1 MCCFYGMH
9 TQISSVRCVV
19 VMYKKWTLTSK
30 SLWDQY
36 ESSWGVMCQG
46 QGLTSSQEIWVPLVS
61 GSWLGLW
68 RMNIRKS
75 GDKWGERSQWMI
87 TESTVL
93 TFWAPHITRPGS
105 QSSNRSLN
113 KPEEVLLLEQW
124 CSGTSWWK
132 KTGHVQIVINTME
145 KITQGNGMEQ
155 DGDRGESGCFRSGH
169 QNIMGLLR
177 RPCLSWDQND

>member
-1 MCCFYGMH
+1 MH
-9 TQISSVRCVV
+9 TQISSVKCVA

-30 SLWDQY
+30 SLWNQY
-36 ESSWGVMCQG
+36 GSSWGLMCQG
-46 QGLTSSQEIWVPLVS
+46 QGLTSSQEIRVS
-61 GSWLGLW
+61 VVAGFWLGLW

-75 GDKWGERSQWMI
+75 GEKWGERSQWMI

-105 QSSNRSLN
+105 HSSNRSLN
-113 KPEEVLLLEQW
+113 KPEEVLLLEQ
-124 CSGTSWWK
+124 CSHQWK
-132 KTGHVQIVINTME
+132 KTGHVQIVVNTME

-155 DGDRGESGCFRSGH
+155 GGDRGESGSFRSGH
-169 QNIMGLLR
+169 HNLMGLLR